1 MGGEEGR
8 EERKE
13 AGKEGEKENKTKE
26 IGQNS
31 MTELHHSP
39 NP

>member
-1 MGGEEGR
+1 MEGEEGR
-8 EERKE
+8 EKRKVTGEE
-13 AGKEGEKENKTKE
+13 AEIENKTKK

-31 MTELHHSP
+31 MIQLHHSP